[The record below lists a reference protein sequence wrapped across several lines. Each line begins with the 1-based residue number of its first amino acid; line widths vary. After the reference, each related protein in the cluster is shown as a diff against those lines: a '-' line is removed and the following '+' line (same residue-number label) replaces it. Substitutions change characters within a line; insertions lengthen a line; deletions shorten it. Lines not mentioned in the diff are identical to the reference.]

1 MKPCVRTLNKSI
13 LQFIAICFVLMFSSS
28 FIYGDETKDGL
39 SIQNVYVSY
48 YAKEERLHVMFA
60 VLNTGD
66 KEVMIL
72 TENLNTGFIDDSGK
86 RVFEIGAGITAR
98 YKDYKI
104 IQSLY
109 RFDPVTLKPKEAT
122 LIRHNVKKK
131 LMDVDEETEF
141 VVRYKVNKDF
151 GMRHNA
157 WFGSIESTP
166 VKPRIIK

>member
-1 MKPCVRTLNKSI
+1 MKTCVRALNKST
-13 LQFIAICFVLMFSSS
+13 LQIIAIFFVLISSS
-28 FIYGDETKDGL
+28 FSYGKETRDEL

-48 YAKEERLHVMFA
+48 YAKEERLYVMFA

-72 TENLNTGFIDDSGK
+72 TENLNTGFIDDLGK
-86 RVFEIGAGITAR
+86 RVIELGAGITAK

-122 LIRHNVKKK
+122 IIRHSVKKK
-131 LMDVDEETEF
+131 LLDVDEKTEF
-141 VVRYKVNKDF
+141 IVRYKVNKDF

-157 WFGSIESTP
+157 WFGSIESTLI
-166 VKPRIIK
+166 KPRIIK

>member
-1 MKPCVRTLNKSI
+1 MKTCVRTLNKSI
-13 LQFIAICFVLMFSSS
+13 FQIIAICFVLMFSSS
-28 FIYGDETKDGL
+28 FSYGKETRDGL

-48 YAKEERLHVMFA
+48 YAKEERLSVMFA

-72 TENLNTGFIDDSGK
+72 TENLNTGFIDDLGK
-86 RVFEIGAGITAR
+86 RVIEIGAGITAK

-109 RFDPVTLKPKEAT
+109 RFDPVTLRPKEAT
-122 LIRHNVKKK
+122 LIRHSVKKK
-131 LMDVDEETEF
+131 LLNVDEKTEF
-141 VVRYKVNKDF
+141 IVRYKVNKDF

-157 WFGSIESTP
+157 WFGSIESTLI
-166 VKPRIIK
+166 KPRIIK